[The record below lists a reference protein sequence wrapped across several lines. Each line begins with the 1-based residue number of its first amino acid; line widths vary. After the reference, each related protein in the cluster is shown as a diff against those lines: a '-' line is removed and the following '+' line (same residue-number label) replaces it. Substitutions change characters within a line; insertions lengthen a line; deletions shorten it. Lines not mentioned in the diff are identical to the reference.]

1 MSQSMKEMD
10 WKGAVKPCRVP
21 AAEQN
26 EQSGLN
32 CTGWGPSTP
41 GRATAESMVRQR
53 SMRRNPLYLVHH
65 SRMFDGTE
73 SLRSDPVWLD
83 VPNWLARNTCQMMGH
98 SLYPAIQ
105 NRQGKSMPPTDS
117 WVGNRNMGTCPTR
130 PPRKRASRGDR
141 R

>member
-1 MSQSMKEMD
+1 M
-10 WKGAVKPCRVP
+10 GAINHKPGYHRVYGETTKH
-21 AAEQN
+21 A
-26 EQSGLN
+26 S
-32 CTGWGPSTP
+32 
-41 GRATAESMVRQR
+41 ESSVFSR
-53 SMRRNPLYLVHH
+53 H

-98 SLYPAIQ
+98 SLYPTIQ

-117 WVGNRNMGTCPTR
+117 WVGNRNMGTCPTC